1 MESLDPIQHR
11 RSRRPLHRLVP
22 DGVIGPSHRAI
33 VDRADLVPL
42 VDARQGA
49 RTEVRAGAATSGCC
63 RLLTEGALHHAHG
76 DLLQKC
82 DPPRGSYPSSWNSG
96 SSPLLLEWPDARRG
110 QGRVCDPQQK

>member
-42 VDARQGA
+42 VDARQQA

-63 RLLTEGALHHAHG
+63 LLLTEGG
-76 DLLQKC
+76 PPPCPWDLFQKC
-82 DPPRGSYPSSWNSG
+82 A
-96 SSPLLLEWPDARRG
+96 PDAEG
-110 QGRVCDPQQK
+110 